1 MSSLAEEK
9 LPTCS
14 PRFPQ
19 LRNILPG
26 IYDLDQGLTKKLAI
40 FHLIFDVAVWIFGT
54 TQTYQIS
61 DRSAFINSIS
71 LRTRNRG
78 KLNLTIPRKQ
88 TPQPRLSPCPKKRSW
103 LSLARPVPLVL
114 GLEQSPD
121 KLAAV
126 VTLFARHVRTAGYHL
141 KIRHAK
147 LIFTFL
153 FCHFDKPYTPLPPS
167 RWALAKRERWWVISW
182 SDLHCFPFVW
192 FWSSSFVCIFILL
205 LPQLQ
210 KWYFEV

>member
-1 MSSLAEEK
+1 MYFSEFHQFKSVSSLAEEK

-61 DRSAFINSIS
+61 DRSVFINSIS

-88 TPQPRLSPCPKKRSW
+88 TPQPRLSSCPKKVLDPDFHLLDPSH
-103 LSLARPVPLVL
+103 SSLVL
-114 GLEQSPD
+114 NRVQTNSRQSCLCSP
-121 KLAAV
+121 V
-126 VTLFARHVRTAGYHL
+126 M
-141 KIRHAK
+141 
-147 LIFTFL
+147 
-153 FCHFDKPYTPLPPS
+153 
-167 RWALAKRERWWVISW
+167 
-182 SDLHCFPFVW
+182 
-192 FWSSSFVCIFILL
+192 
-205 LPQLQ
+205 
-210 KWYFEV
+210 